1 MKEMAVLQSMI
12 IFVLLLAAS
21 TRSYAFNNIGPDTRI
36 RHASKLLTHASA
48 VQPIDETV
56 TSNITT
62 SSTAPANPAV
72 VKHKRQRIP
81 ILSYKDNYVIV
92 SKPAG
97 VSMHKTGMKLWGH
110 AAKFPS
116 LEKLIR
122 KQLSRKPYL
131 VHRLDHR
138 TSGAVLMGFDSQ
150 TAGKLHGRL
159 RGDGAVK
166 LYIALVRGDLRE
178 RFASSNAAGERLAG
192 IHHLY
197 GKITIDLPIIADDVE
212 KEAITDFYFLSSID
226 LNDKFASNEGTSIEV
241 PFSNK
246 ALSLL
251 LCRPRTGRI
260 HQIRRHLVKG
270 LNSPVIGDTE
280 HGDSRVNRFWRE
292 TIGLDRLALH
302 CWHLYLPPIGQNDE
316 SFEDDE
322 VIQCIAPLPDDF
334 ADALHHP
341 ELKQLWNEAT
351 QLEPRLKMQHYD
363 ERGGTF
369 GRNCRTK

>member
-1 MKEMAVLQSMI
+1 MIMLEECI
-12 IFVLLLAAS
+12 IFILILLAAVS
-21 TRSYAFNNIGPDTRI
+21 TRSYAFNNNFGCTRI
-36 RHASKLLTHASA
+36 RRIRRVANTSTQHASDQPFDEAVASN
-48 VQPIDETV
+48 V
-56 TSNITT
+56 TTT
-62 SSTAPANPAV
+62 AHNNSIA
-72 VKHKRQRIP
+72 KHKRQRIP
-81 ILSYKDNYVIV
+81 ILSYKNNHVIV

-97 VSMHKTGMKLWGH
+97 VSMHKTGKLWGH
-110 AAKFPS
+110 AAKSPS

-138 TSGAVLMGFDSQ
+138 TSGAVIMGFDSQ

-159 RGDGAVK
+159 KGDGAVK

-178 RFASSNAAGERLAG
+178 RFASNDVKTAGERLG
-192 IHHLY
+192 DIKHLH
-197 GKITIDLPIIADDVE
+197 GKITVDLPIKVGDVE
-212 KEAITDFYFLSSID
+212 KAAKTDFYFLSSID
-226 LNDKFASNEGTSIEV
+226 LYDKFASNEGASSEV

-270 LNSPVIGDTE
+270 LNSPIIGDTE

-302 CWHLYLPPIGQNDE
+302 CWHFYLPSIEHDDE
-316 SFEDDE
+316 SFEDNDP
-322 VIQCIAPLPDDF
+322 IQCISPIPDDF
-334 ADALHHP
+334 SYALHHP
-341 ELKQLWNEAT
+341 VLQLLWNEASE
-351 QLEPRLKMQHYD
+351 LEPRLKLEPYD
-363 ERGGTF
+363 ETGGTF
-369 GRNCRTK
+369 GRHYRTK